1 VTIRSELFVATRRHA
16 LRFAR
21 RREAAGPPDYVRIAG
36 HGLLPDDLESLWAT
50 LLGEPLDS
58 ARHQLE
64 NLRFGP
70 RNPTGWRRLRRRLL
84 ILAAV
89 ARTVTGGEG
98 ADSGLYRFPPAYVR
112 LLAALDDAALDAA
125 VRDLNASPAWRP
137 AAGHD
142 ARTWLAELR
151 GLARHSVASGRPMF
165 LWGETVPVADA
176 TERS

>member
-1 VTIRSELFVATRRHA
+1 VTIRSELFVATRRKA
-16 LRFAR
+16 LRFGR
-21 RREAAGPPDYVRIAG
+21 KSDEVGPPDYVRIAG

-50 LLGEPLDS
+50 LLREPLDP

-70 RNPTGWRRLRRRLL
+70 RNPTGWRRLRRKLL

-125 VRDLNASPAWRP
+125 ARDLNASPAWRP
-137 AAGHD
+137 EAGPD
-142 ARTWLAELR
+142 ARAWLAELR

-165 LWGETVPVADA
+165 LWGETVAAAAV
-176 TERS
+176 TEHS